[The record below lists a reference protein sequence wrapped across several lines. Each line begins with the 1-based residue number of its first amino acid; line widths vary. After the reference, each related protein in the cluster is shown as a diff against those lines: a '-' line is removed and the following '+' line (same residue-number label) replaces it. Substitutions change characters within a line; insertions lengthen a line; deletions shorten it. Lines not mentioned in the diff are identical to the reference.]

1 MSSMQHDHNFTSKA
15 CMHAYNPMN
24 NSVESRSKKLIF
36 TISTEHLET
45 NSGLYT
51 VVKAYIGFSHEFVP
65 IMFQK
70 NEKKIARKPFDYHI
84 SWK

>member
-51 VVKAYIGFSHEFVP
+51 VVKAYMLVFWAWGQPASPKV
-65 IMFQK
+65 
-70 NEKKIARKPFDYHI
+70 R
-84 SWK
+84 